1 MLRVD
6 LIEDIGRKTS
16 KMSLMTLH
24 KQVPQKENVAGPET
38 ITVPTKPKLKAAF
51 GVGGGKPKMIGLIKK
66 VGKLQRLNCLE
77 AERVLFVIDQFRSRL
92 LLLTGLHGSLVSDV
106 VHFPQEIINLKK
118 MTTDAEPD
126 VEALNLQTKETL
138 RFLTSRPGI
147 CALIRNRGKDKRFRR
162 LNTLAEDL
170 RNALLTRLA
179 QKQSVA
185 DEEVFTIRKADRK
198 RAETETQIEKVRAEL
213 KKVQGEKQREYE
225 RAAAQI
231 AELKKDIEQ
240 VYSHT
245 FDRF

>member
-1 MLRVD
+1 
-6 LIEDIGRKTS
+6 
-16 KMSLMTLH
+16 MTLQ
-24 KQVPQKENVAGPET
+24 KQVPQKENSDGRET
-38 ITVPTKPKLKAAF
+38 IIIPAKPIKLKATF
-51 GVGGGKPKMIGLIKK
+51 GAGKPKMIGLIKK
-66 VGKLQRLNCLE
+66 AGKLQRLNCLE

-92 LLLTGLHGSLVSDV
+92 LLLTGLHGSLASDV

-147 CALIRNRGKDKRFRR
+147 CALIRNRGKDERFRR
-162 LNTLAEDL
+162 LNALVEDL

-231 AELKKDIEQ
+231 TELKKDIEQ
-240 VYSHT
+240 VCSYVFGH
-245 FDRF
+245 F

>member
-1 MLRVD
+1 
-6 LIEDIGRKTS
+6 
-16 KMSLMTLH
+16 MTLN
-24 KQVPQKENVAGPET
+24 KQQVPQKENGVPEAV
-38 ITVPTKPKLKAAF
+38 TVPAKPKLKAAF
-51 GVGGGKPKMIGLIKK
+51 GSGGGKPKMIGLIKK
-66 VGKLQRLNCLE
+66 AGKLQRLNCLE

-118 MTTDAEPD
+118 MTTDSEPD
-126 VEALNLQTKETL
+126 AEALNLQTKETL

-162 LNTLAEDL
+162 LNALAEDL

-213 KKVQGEKQREYE
+213 KKIQGEKQNEYE

-240 VYSHT
+240 VHFAHYLT
-245 FDRF
+245 FL